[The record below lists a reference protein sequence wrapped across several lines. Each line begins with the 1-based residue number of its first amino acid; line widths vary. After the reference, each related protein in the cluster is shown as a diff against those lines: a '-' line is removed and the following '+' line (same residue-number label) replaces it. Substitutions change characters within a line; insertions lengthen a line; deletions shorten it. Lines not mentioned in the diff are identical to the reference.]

1 VGVVTG
7 DGRTLGAGA
16 VVLTTG
22 TFLNGL
28 IHLGE
33 QQIPAGRAGEAPARK
48 LSERLYGLG
57 LQLGRLKTGT
67 PARLSKASIDW
78 DALEQQAA
86 DDPPVPFSFLT
97 ERITTPQVTCAIT
110 RTTEAAHAI
119 IRANL
124 ARSAMYSGQISS
136 TGPRYCPSIE
146 DKVVRFAGRETHQV
160 FLEPEGLD
168 DDTVYPNGIS
178 TSLPAEVQ
186 QAFIRTMPGLEKAVI
201 KRPGYAIEYDYVD
214 PRELSPALHVKRL
227 AGLFLAGQINGT
239 TGYEEAAAQGLAA
252 GVNAALLAGDRE
264 PDFVVSR
271 ADGYLGVMIDDLVT
285 RGVSEPYRMF
295 TSRAEYR
302 LRLRADNADQRLTP
316 IGLEVGCVGAARR
329 VAYEAKARSLADA
342 GAMLRHLTLTPS
354 EAGRHGLDVN
364 RDGRRRSAFDLLALP
379 GVDIARLAGI
389 WPQIGALSPSI
400 AEQVAVDA
408 RYAAYVER
416 QELDVAA
423 LRKDEALS
431 IPPGFDFGALPGL
444 STEVRQKLDKHR
456 PSTLAQAGR
465 IDGITPAALLILLAQ
480 LKAAPAR
487 KSA

>member
-1 VGVVTG
+1 
-7 DGRTLGAGA
+7 
-16 VVLTTG
+16 
-22 TFLNGL
+22 
-28 IHLGE
+28 
-33 QQIPAGRAGEAPARK
+33 
-48 LSERLYGLG
+48 
-57 LQLGRLKTGT
+57 
-67 PARLSKASIDW
+67 
-78 DALEQQAA
+78 
-86 DDPPVPFSFLT
+86 
-97 ERITTPQVTCAIT
+97 
-110 RTTEAAHAI
+110 
-119 IRANL
+119 
-124 ARSAMYSGQISS
+124 
-136 TGPRYCPSIE
+136 
-146 DKVVRFAGRETHQV
+146 
-160 FLEPEGLD
+160 
-168 DDTVYPNGIS
+168 
-178 TSLPAEVQ
+178 
-186 QAFIRTMPGLEKAVI
+186 MPGLEKAVI

-227 AGLFLAGQINGT
+227 PGLFLAGQINGT

-252 GVNAALLAGDRE
+252 GINAALLAGGRE

-316 IGLEVGCVGAARR
+316 LGLEAGCVGGARR
-329 VAYEAKARSLADA
+329 VAYEAKAQSLAAA
-342 GAMLRHLTLTPS
+342 GAMLRGLSLTPS
-354 EAGRHGLDVN
+354 EAGRQGLDVN

-389 WPQIGALSPSI
+389 WPQIGTLSPAI

-408 RYAAYVER
+408 RYSAYVER
-416 QELDVAA
+416 QDLDVAA

-431 IPPGFDFGALPGL
+431 IPAGFDYAALPGL
-444 STEVRQKLDKHR
+444 STEVRQKLDTHR
-456 PSTLAQAGR
+456 PSTLAQAAR